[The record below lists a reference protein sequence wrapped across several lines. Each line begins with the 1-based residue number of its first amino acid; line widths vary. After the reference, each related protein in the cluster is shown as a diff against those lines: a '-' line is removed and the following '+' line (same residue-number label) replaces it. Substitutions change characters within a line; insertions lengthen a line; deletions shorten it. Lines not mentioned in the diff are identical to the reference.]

1 MAGKARHEH
10 DLVAVQLLQVGG
22 LAQRAADVQQIRR
35 GLVDQLVGAHVV
47 VRKLQ
52 HLGSQPVVAR
62 IGDAAQIAQRFQR
75 VDQALRGAAVQPR
88 GAGDVGQG
96 HVALGTVERMQ
107 DLEGFFGGA
116 YEQRRPGLGRRLR
129 FFRVGGG

>member
-10 DLVAVQLLQVGG
+10 DLVAVELLQVGG
-22 LAQRAADVQQIRR
+22 FAQCAADVQEVRR
-35 GLVDQLVGAHVV
+35 RLVDQLVSAHVV
-47 VRKLQ
+47 VRELQ
-52 HLGSQPVVAR
+52 HLRRQPVVAR
-62 IGDAAQIAQRFQR
+62 VRDAAQIAQGFQR
-75 VDQALRGAAVQPR
+75 VDQALRGATVQPR
-88 GAGDVGQG
+88 RAGDVGQC